1 MARKADPVTT
11 YARAVTKGKGVVCL
25 YARQVCER
33 HLRDLAR
40 VGQPNFAYWFDV
52 QEVLDRIAF
61 FRLAK
66 HFKGEWAGQPFA
78 LDPWQAFIIG
88 SLFGWKRT
96 IDNTRRFRMAYV
108 EIPRGNGKSTLAAGV
123 GINLAFFDG
132 EPGADVYCAATKR
145 DQALI
150 VFDACKQM
158 VTRSSRLAAII
169 TCLKQNMHDPRT
181 LSKLEPLGADAD
193 TMDGLRVHG
202 AIIDEFH
209 AHKTRALV
217 DVLDS
222 ATGTRRQPLL
232 FKITTAGFDRHSV
245 CWQDHHYT
253 TGVLTG
259 LFQDETWFGFI
270 TTIDEKDDPWD
281 ERTWRK
287 ANPNLGVSVKLDD
300 LRRKAEVAQ
309 RIPAAQTEFLRK
321 HLNVWTTQAER
332 WLDLDVWDA
341 CNAPVQ
347 LEDLAGRRCY
357 VGIDLAST
365 RDLTAVALFFPLDD
379 GEFAAAV
386 FFWVPADTVDQRVK
400 RDRVPYDLWIEQ
412 GLIEVTEGNVTDYD
426 IIRERLRGLAEQ
438 FQIVKIGYDRWN
450 ATQLATQLTNDGA
463 DVTPIGQGF
472 SSLTAAT
479 KELERIVLG
488 KVLRHGGHAVL
499 RWNAANV
506 AVEQDGA
513 GNIKP
518 SKKKS
523 TERIDGISALV
534 NAIDCYIREESG
546 GSIYEGEGVLVV

>member
-1 MARKADPVTT
+1 M
-11 YARAVTKGKGVVCL
+11 TKGKGVVCL